1 MTPVVGVDGCPGGWI
16 AVRWAETVSHHLCR
30 SFADVLAMD
39 AAVIAVDMPIGFP
52 QGSGRAAEREVRQRL
67 GERQSSVFSV
77 PSRAA
82 VMCADY
88 REACAANL
96 ASSDPPKKV
105 SKQIFHIFPK
115 MREIDAL
122 ITPELQ
128 ARIVEV
134 HPELAFWAMNGER
147 SLPLPSACARPRASQ
162 GAPRGG
168 RISSRQ
174 PAVPHL
180 SPCRCGCRRSSRCL
194 RLRVE
199 CEARSWRPFC
209 LLPRRSAAG
218 CKGLAHGD
226 HGVRKRRHIQGS
238 AENDRPD
245 RHPPQRPAGQA
256 RRRGNHPCRLPGG

>member
-30 SFADVLAMD
+30 SFADIVALD
-39 AAVIAVDMPIGFP
+39 AAVVAVDMPIGFP

-122 ITPELQ
+122 ITPEL
-128 ARIVEV
+128 
-134 HPELAFWAMNGER
+134 
-147 SLPLPSACARPRASQ
+147 
-162 GAPRGG
+162 
-168 RISSRQ
+168 
-174 PAVPHL
+174 
-180 SPCRCGCRRSSRCL
+180 
-194 RLRVE
+194 
-199 CEARSWRPFC
+199 
-209 LLPRRSAAG
+209 
-218 CKGLAHGD
+218 
-226 HGVRKRRHIQGS
+226 
-238 AENDRPD
+238 
-245 RHPPQRPAGQA
+245 
-256 RRRGNHPCRLPGG
+256 

>member
-30 SFADVLAMD
+30 SFAEVLAMD

-52 QGSGRAAEREVRQRL
+52 RGSGRAAEREVRQRL

-105 SKQIFHIFPK
+105 SKQVFHIFPK

-128 ARIVEV
+128 SRIVEV
-134 HPELAFWAMNGER
+134 HPELAFWAMNGET
-147 SLPLPSACARPRASQ
+147 SLPLPKKVKSAPHLPGLELRKALLAKAGFPLASLPAADYRRADAGADDLLDACACAWS
-162 GAPRGG
+162 
-168 RISSRQ
+168 
-174 PAVPHL
+174 
-180 SPCRCGCRRSSRCL
+180 
-194 RLRVE
+194 
-199 CEARSWRPFC
+199 
-209 LLPRRSAAG
+209 
-218 CKGLAHGD
+218 
-226 HGVRKRRHIQGS
+226 
-238 AENDRPD
+238 
-245 RHPPQRPAGQA
+245 A
-256 RRRGNHPCRLPGG
+256 RRIHEGRSVRFPADPPLDARGLRMAITA